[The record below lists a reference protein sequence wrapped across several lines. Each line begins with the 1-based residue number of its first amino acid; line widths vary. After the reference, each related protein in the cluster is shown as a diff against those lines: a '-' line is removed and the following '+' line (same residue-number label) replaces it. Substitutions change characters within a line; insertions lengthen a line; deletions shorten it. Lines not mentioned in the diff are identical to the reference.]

1 MAEVQALAYPTAD
14 LVRRGPPD
22 LKTSPER
29 ARSEKWCRVFGIV
42 PRPREKDRYEFVP
55 RGPVAMPMAIRR
67 KGVDL
72 GSKDA
77 WVFFT
82 HPWVVFHEDA
92 TFWNAKGGP
101 RGVLEA
107 RLAQRTDQGFRLYDE
122 VGAGFVA
129 DRVTQGYP
137 AALGVLRARHLGKG
151 AFGPYA
157 LELNRLEI
165 DLLECFRLLTL
176 CLQTRS
182 PINALAELD
191 KLLAQPNVRH
201 FTRDI
206 FDEHDL
212 GIIKKF
218 GALRR
223 GGTLTEVTGRFRVDE
238 AHFVQTADVKDG
250 HGRQLVVDLIKE
262 WEGFEKTHGP
272 TVERLGTEIAQC
284 ERDSRKLALEIE
296 REKDEVAEE
305 GKLTRFLTNRGKV
318 MKKLEHDRGA
328 LQEREKALRAEFDA
342 IPGYDRVKGLS
353 AQIEGFKGIV
363 DGVRRLAVDIFDHN
377 VSQQQIK
384 VLSDLSARIASGE
397 TTVWKDY
404 DRRLRAEVFPHLFM
418 AHAISAYV
426 LRRPDA
432 LAGGLSLMNVKRIN
446 RMALDLIDYFREAR
460 TGEKN
465 LGQVYD
471 ETWGQIEAL
480 EARL

>member
-1 MAEVQALAYPTAD
+1 MEASPT
-14 LVRRGPPD
+14 
-22 LKTSPER
+22 R
-29 ARSEKWCRVFGIV
+29 ATSEKWCRVFGIV
-42 PRPREKDRYEFVP
+42 PHARDGDRFEFVP
-55 RGPVAMPMAIRR
+55 RGPVAMPMAVRR

-77 WVFFT
+77 WVFLT
-82 HPWVVFHEDA
+82 HPWAVFHKDA

-107 RLAQRTDQGFRLYDE
+107 RLAQRTDEGVKLYDE
-122 VGAGFVA
+122 VGAGFAA

-137 AALGVLRARHLGKG
+137 AALGVLRARHLGRG
-151 AFGPYA
+151 IDGPFA

-191 KLLAQPNVRH
+191 KLLRQPNVRH

-212 GIIKKF
+212 GIIRKF

-250 HGRQLVVDLIKE
+250 QGRQLVVDLIKE
-262 WEGFEKTHGP
+262 WEAFESTHGP
-272 TVERLGTEIAQC
+272 TVERLGTDIAQC
-284 ERDSRKLALEIE
+284 ERDARKVALEIE

-305 GKLTRFLTNRGKV
+305 GKLARFLTNRGKV
-318 MKKLEHDRGA
+318 IKKLEQDRTA
-328 LQEREKALRAEFDA
+328 LQAKEEALRAEFDA

-353 AQIEGFKGIV
+353 AQIEGFKGVV
-363 DGVRRLAVDIFDHN
+363 DGVRRLSVEIFDHN

-384 VLSDLSARIASGE
+384 VLTELSTRIAAGE
-397 TTVWKDY
+397 TAAWKDY

-418 AHAISAYV
+418 ANAISAYV
-426 LRRPDA
+426 LRRPDS

-460 TGEKN
+460 MGEKS